1 MKCFS
6 LIWFNNEKSP
16 SRDKLAT
23 TRKFGTNKRI
33 GLSIVSQVAH
43 QQDANN
49 IENLQAAPHLN
60 LSGVNKGFLPRHSQ
74 WVFLSRRFH
83 GSFNLRITRVYVT
96 REDIWYFCQRKRRYW
111 IFLSEF
117 GFFFFNSFWLN
128 LFFFL
133 EISLGFPSL
142 FDAKLKFELLYLFK
156 NLL

>member
-83 GSFNLRITRVYVT
+83 GSFNLRITRVYVK

-117 GFFFFNSFWLN
+117 GFFFVLIHFGWIC
-128 LFFFL
+128 FFFGNFP
-133 EISLGFPSL
+133 GFP
-142 FDAKLKFELLYLFK
+142 FTFWR
-156 NLL
+156 